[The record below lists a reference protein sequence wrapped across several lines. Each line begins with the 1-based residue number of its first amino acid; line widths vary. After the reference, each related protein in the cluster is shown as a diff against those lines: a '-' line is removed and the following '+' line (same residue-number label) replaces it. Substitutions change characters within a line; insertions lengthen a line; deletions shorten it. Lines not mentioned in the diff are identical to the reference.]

1 MALVDRV
8 TEVVT
13 PVVNDLGVELVD
25 VEHKGAVLRVVVDQ
39 VGGIGLDRVAEVT
52 KALSSALDDADPLPG
67 HYTLEVSSPGL
78 ERPLRTP
85 EHFARAVGQ
94 KVSMKTK
101 PAFEGERR
109 LVGILADSGEHEVV
123 IDAEGIGMVSVPF
136 QDIDKARTVFEWGP
150 APKPG
155 KGSKPGAAKRSAAN
169 GKAERVAEEI
179 GRPQGS
185 KARPGVALQATAGDV
200 EQATAVGEQQVG
212 DSAMADDR

>member
-39 VGGIGLDRVAEVT
+39 AGGIALDRVAEVT
-52 KALSSALDDADPLPG
+52 KAVSTALDDADPLPG

-85 EHFARAVGQ
+85 DHFARAVGQ

-101 PAFEGERR
+101 PAYEGERR
-109 LVGILADSGEHEVV
+109 LVGVLAASREHEVV
-123 IDAEGIGMVSVPF
+123 IDAEGVGTVSVPF

-155 KGSKPGAAKRSAAN
+155 KGSKPGAAKRSAVN
-169 GKAERVAEEI
+169 GKAERESEAT
-179 GRPQGS
+179 GRAQGS
-185 KARPGVALQATAGDV
+185 KARSGVALQSTEGDAELV
-200 EQATAVGEQQVG
+200 RAVGKQQVG
-212 DSAMADDR
+212 ESAMADDR